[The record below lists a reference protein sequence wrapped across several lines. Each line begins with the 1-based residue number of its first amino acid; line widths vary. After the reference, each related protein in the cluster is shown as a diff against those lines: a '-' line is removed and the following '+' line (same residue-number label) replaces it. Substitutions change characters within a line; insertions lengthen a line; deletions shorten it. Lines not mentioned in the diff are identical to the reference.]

1 MLMHPVLFRVV
12 RDRKILF
19 KGITMK
25 ALNKAVLII
34 FVVSAMLAL
43 NGCKGEVGISSIED
57 DLAKSLETI
66 KAEAAKM
73 DVNKLKAKAVQFKDA
88 IISKEDQV
96 NELMIKLRDENNL
109 NSLMEEGTDVKTE
122 LEALMTSVKAFKERY
137 DIYMDY
143 LIEKKGDI
151 TGLSIT
157 E

>member
-1 MLMHPVLFRVV
+1 
-12 RDRKILF
+12 
-19 KGITMK
+19 MK
-25 ALNKAVLII
+25 VLNKAVLII

-43 NGCKGEVGISSIED
+43 NGCKGESGNGSVNE

-88 IISKEDQV
+88 IAGKENQV
-96 NELMIKLRDENNL
+96 NELMLKLKDESSL
-109 NSLMEEGTDVKTE
+109 NGLMEEGSEVTTE
-122 LEALMTSVKAFKERY
+122 LEALIKSIGDLKERY
-137 DIYMDY
+137 DIYMSY

-151 TGLSIT
+151 TGLSLT